1 MNLPLLLVHS
11 GSNPHYSKGT
21 YIPVLPTKERQT
33 SWEGRIIN
41 NSDNVVTMGVTPAA
55 NCIVGKYHMYVAVMT
70 PFGIR
75 RTKRD
80 NSRDLYILF
89 NPWASGLS
97 TWPTFFYFNSNIC
110 KLTLIIF
117 PQMMQC
123 FWMMRKKGRSV
134 WWMRWGSSITVP

>member
-1 MNLPLLLVHS
+1 MLPVHP
-11 GSNPHYSKGT
+11 GSSPHFSKGT
-21 YIPVLPTKERQT
+21 YIPVLPTKERQS

-41 NSDNVVTMGVTPAA
+41 KSDNVITMGVTPAA
-55 NCIVGKYHMYVAVMT
+55 NCIVGKYHMYIAVMT

-89 NPWASGLS
+89 NPWASSLFRTHDRKCS
-97 TWPTFFYFNSNIC
+97 HLIQTRMLTQLTFTN
-110 KLTLIIF
+110 F

-123 FWMMRKKGRSV
+123 FWMMRKKGRSA
-134 WWMRWGSSITVP
+134 